1 MGLFSLSIRKRRWK
15 RAQTWPRRRAVAVI
29 VNVDGRPYRTQLH
42 EMPAVGATLD
52 IGFPVVVTE
61 SKVVVGGGVLV
72 TAEDANGLRK
82 VWADIPTE

>member
-1 MGLFSLSIRKRRWK
+1 
-15 RAQTWPRRRAVAVI
+15 
-29 VNVDGRPYRTQLH
+29 
-42 EMPAVGATLD
+42 MPAVGATLD

-82 VWADIPTE
+82 IWADIPTE